1 MDRTCKRQRQAE
13 GHTKDGP
20 AQQMPKS
27 TSIMDLSSE
36 IILQIMSLVDD
47 VRTRN
52 CMSLACRAWNEWERQ
67 TRDKLALKGNNGEL
81 QLVPQTFTQVEYLD
95 LSRCSPWG
103 YPLQIQDRPYLPA
116 LLQDSFPRVK
126 SLKFYVREADDV
138 RTVAKIW
145 PCLKVSHRGC
155 MLNFSKSCNYA
166 TSLVR
171 WHNKAHKDLV
181 NLEAGVELIPLL
193 QMCTQLTALDLSEF
207 HCWTNDVPTAMQACP
222 QTASNLL
229 KLNLLKLSAEDNF
242 TNSQLVT
249 IARHCPKLEELS
261 CVCESDPRYQDA
273 LSDAGLLAIARSCTG
288 LRRLCLT
295 DKGKLLDPR
304 SSIEIQ
310 ESTLSAKG
318 FIEKRSGKVTDLLA
332 VCCLHMKAFSR
343 ELPELQ
349 DLKIMLSQRVQDG
362 AACMEALSMNCSGL
376 TSLHLGCFEA
386 GGDLIKTM
394 SSSSFRLS
402 LRELTLKHRPGVSD
416 RGAHEIADSFR
427 QLSKLSLCNCPSL
440 TRAGL
445 RCLAQSLPA
454 LVEVSITQCRTIP
467 TKHLLAALTPMRQR
481 LRALSLDCDWRSS
494 APSER
499 PPADGRRGGL
509 RSGDASQPGPDRMP
523 FVDDDQLPAR
533 PFWPSLKALVV
544 WAPLGAL
551 LTPLITA
558 GLDICPAL
566 AEVKV
571 EVEGAC
577 PDLAGPGARAFGLA
591 CLACF
596 PSLACCRINLSK
608 VTGFS
613 ASCPP
618 GFTDVSLW
626 ERFHLNGIQHL
637 PMTSLEYWPPTDKDL
652 NRRPLSMVSAG
663 ILSSCAKVRK
673 LLVHGT
679 VSEHVLFMLKRM
691 TELRDVEVWGD
702 YYPSPEDEMS
712 SEMRLASSKRF
723 EAAMLSRGYVD

>member
-13 GHTKDGP
+13 EHTRDGP
-20 AQQMPKS
+20 AEAAQQMPEP
-27 TSIMDLSSE
+27 TSITDLSSG
-36 IILQIMSLVDD
+36 ILLQIMSLVDD

-52 CMSLACRAWNEWERQ
+52 CMSLACRAWKGWERQ
-67 TRDKLALKGNNGEL
+67 TRNMLALKGNSGEL

-103 YPLQIQDRPYLPA
+103 YPLQIQDRPYLTA
-116 LLQDSFPRVK
+116 LLRDSFPGVK
-126 SLKFYVREADDV
+126 RLKFYVREADDV
-138 RTVAKIW
+138 RTVANIW
-145 PCLKVSHRGC
+145 PCLKD
-155 MLNFSKSCNYA
+155 A
-166 TSLVR
+166 SLVR
-171 WHNKAHKDLV
+171 WHDKAHKDLV

-193 QMCTQLTALDLSEF
+193 QTCTQLTALDLSKF
-207 HCWTNDVPTAMQACP
+207 HCWTDDVPTAMQASP

-242 TNSQLVT
+242 TSSQLVT
-249 IARHCPKLEELS
+249 IARHCPKLEEFS

-295 DKGKLLDPR
+295 DKGELLDPR
-304 SSIEIQ
+304 SSIEGQ
-310 ESTLSAKG
+310 ESGLSAKG
-318 FIEKRSGKVTDLLA
+318 LQ
-332 VCCLHMKAFSR
+332 AFTQ

-349 DLKIMLSQRVQDG
+349 DLNIMLSQRVQDG

-402 LRELTLKHRPGVSD
+402 LRELTLKHRPDVSD

-427 QLSKLSLCNCPSL
+427 QLSKLSLCNCPNF

-454 LVEVSITQCRTIP
+454 LVEVSITQCRSIP

-494 APSER
+494 APHSER

-509 RSGDASQPGPDRMP
+509 RSGDASQPGPNQVP
-523 FVDDDQLPAR
+523 SVDDDQLPAT

-544 WAPLGAL
+544 WAPLGAS
-551 LTPLITA
+551 LTPLIAA
-558 GLDICPAL
+558 GLDNCPAL
-566 AEVKV
+566 AEVMV

-577 PDLAGPGARAFGLA
+577 QDLAGPGARAYGLA

-626 ERFHLNGIQHL
+626 ERFHLNGIQRL
-637 PMTSLEYWPPTDKDL
+637 RMTSLEYWPPTDKDL

-663 ILSSCAKVRK
+663 ILSSCTKVRK

-723 EAAMLSRGYVD
+723 EAAMISRGYVD

>member
-1 MDRTCKRQRQAE
+1 MDKTCKRQRQAE
-13 GHTKDGP
+13 GHARDGP
-20 AQQMPKS
+20 AEVAQQMPEP
-27 TSIMDLSSE
+27 TSIMDLSSG
-36 IILQIMSLVDD
+36 IILQILSLVDD

-52 CMSLACRAWNEWERQ
+52 CMSLTCRAWNEWERQ
-67 TRDKLALKGNNGEL
+67 TRNTLALKGNNGEL

-138 RTVAKIW
+138 MTVAKIW
-145 PCLKVSHRGC
+145 PCLKD
-155 MLNFSKSCNYA
+155 A
-166 TSLVR
+166 SLVR

-193 QMCTQLTALDLSEF
+193 QSCTQLTALDLSEF
-207 HCWTNDVPTAMQACP
+207 HCWTDDVPTAMQACP

-273 LSDAGLLAIARSCTG
+273 LSDAGLLAIARACTG

-295 DKGKLLDPR
+295 DKGELLDPR
-304 SSIEIQ
+304 SSIEVQ

-318 FIEKRSGKVTDLLA
+318 LQ
-332 VCCLHMKAFSR
+332 AFSR

-402 LRELTLKHRPGVSD
+402 LRELTLKHRPDVSD

-427 QLSKLSLCNCPSL
+427 QLSKLSLCNCPNL

-454 LVEVSITQCRTIP
+454 LVEVSITQCRSIP

-494 APSER
+494 APSSER

-509 RSGDASQPGPDRMP
+509 RSGDASQPGADLMP
-523 FVDDDQLPAR
+523 LVDDDQRPAR

-558 GLDICPAL
+558 GLDNCPAL
-566 AEVKV
+566 AEVTV

-596 PSLACCRINLSK
+596 PSIACCRINLSK

-637 PMTSLEYWPPTDKDL
+637 SMTSLEYWPPTDKDL

-723 EAAMLSRGYVD
+723 EAAMSSRGYVD